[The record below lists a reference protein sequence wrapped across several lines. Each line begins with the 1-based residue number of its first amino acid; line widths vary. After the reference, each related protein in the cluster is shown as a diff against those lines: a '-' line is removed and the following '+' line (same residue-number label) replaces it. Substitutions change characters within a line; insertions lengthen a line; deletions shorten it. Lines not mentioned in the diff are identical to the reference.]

1 MEALRYKL
9 TDYLENRVLIKNTG
23 TCKSC
28 GKSVYWSREKVNSH
42 KRSKNC
48 TEVTEDELSFFQ
60 KSFPSA
66 KKRKTEN
73 VCEIKAEK
81 TIVNMVNF
89 LPNKETTPPKT
100 EVEVKRK
107 VLLSPVKKQ
116 LTENVLPKSESST
129 EKEEKFINV
138 IYPNFKG
145 FSKLKLIDEILEL
158 KRKNEIL
165 EDKVKTY
172 AKAINDLL

>member
-1 MEALRYKL
+1 MEEPRYKL

-48 TEVTEDELSFFQ
+48 KTVTEDELTFFQ
-60 KSFPSA
+60 KTLPCNT
-66 KKRKTEN
+66 KKRKIEDK
-73 VCEIKAEK
+73 CIIEAEK
-81 TIVNMVNF
+81 IIKKDP
-89 LPNKETTPPKT
+89 LSPKL
-100 EVEVKRK
+100 EVKRK
-107 VLLSPVKKQ
+107 SDVEKQ
-116 LTENVLPKSESST
+116 LNREDIKPEYENSY
-129 EKEEKFINV
+129 EKEDKFIGV
-138 IYPNFKG
+138 IYPAFKG
-145 FSKLKLIDEILEL
+145 TSKLKLIEEIIEL

-165 EDKVKTY
+165 EDKVKTF